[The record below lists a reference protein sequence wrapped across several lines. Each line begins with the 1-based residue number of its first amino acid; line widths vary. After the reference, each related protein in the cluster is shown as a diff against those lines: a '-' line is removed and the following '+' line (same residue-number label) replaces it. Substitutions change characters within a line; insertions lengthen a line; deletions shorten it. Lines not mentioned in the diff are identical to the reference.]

1 MRARLFNL
9 SAGASSLL
17 FVATMGLWASSYW
30 YRFSIG
36 YEQRPDK
43 KWVSRS
49 YGMDIVSGAISTGF
63 QSYRRPTPPPPDS
76 SLSLGW
82 LFGCYSR
89 QELEMPH
96 WTKGLWF
103 NFAIYRTRTSTTPSL
118 QVPCWAPAGLFLI
131 LPMIWVRRHRRSRR
145 LGLNLGDPAKAPE
158 GPLEQQSGSR

>member
-17 FVATMGLWASSYW
+17 FVAMMGLWASSYW

-36 YEQRPDK
+36 YRQSPDNV
-43 KWVSRS
+43 WTLRS
-49 YGMDIVSGAISTGF
+49 YGIDSVSGAIGIAVRSH
-63 QSYRRPTPPPPDS
+63 YWPTPPPPDS

-103 NFAIYRTRTSTTPSL
+103 RFHIHRLRSSTTYL
-118 QVPCWAPAGLFLI
+118 VQVPCWAPAGLFLI

-145 LGLNLGDPAKAPE
+145 LGLNLGDPAKAP
-158 GPLEQQSGSR
+158 GPDERDGSRL